1 MLIEALNG
9 AGNGVGVER
18 LTREIVQGA
27 LERGGGL
34 LRKEEA
40 IDLGLD
46 EIATAALLISNN
58 GATSGEG
65 LNGSNAKGLE
75 AGKEVGASILEIAG
89 EVEGGEPREKGDERG
104 IIRDGVRIG
113 EDDGA
118 LM

>member
-1 MLIEALNG
+1 MLIEALDG
-9 AGNGVGVER
+9 ASDRVGIKGLE
-18 LTREIVQGA
+18 LKIMKDT
-27 LERGGGL
+27 LERGCGL
-34 LRKEEA
+34 MRKEEA

-46 EIATAALLISNN
+46 EIATAALLIGDD

-65 LNGSNAKGLE
+65 LNGSNTKGLE
-75 AGKEVGASILEIAG
+75 AGKEVGASILKIAG